1 MYTPSLVQIAV
12 SGLLAASAVNSFELP
27 GHRDLVARG
36 AGALV
41 AFAIPAMA
49 APVANIDAREPHH
62 KGVKGG
68 KKNNKRDDDEAEA
81 EDAHTTQEE
90 EDAAAQSVDKREPH
104 HKGVK
109 GGKKNGN

>member
-1 MYTPSLVQIAV
+1 MYTPSLVQMAV

-27 GHRDLVARG
+27 GHRTMAVRS

-49 APVANIDAREPHH
+49 APVAVIDSREPHH

-68 KKNNKRDDDEAEA
+68 KG
-81 EDAHTTQEE
+81 
-90 EDAAAQSVDKREPH
+90 
-104 HKGVK
+104 GVSCRS
-109 GGKKNGN
+109 